1 MENEYKPAL
10 FEAAW
15 TKKWAQQGL
24 YKTPE
29 QVADWKP
36 KVYILDMFPYPSGAG
51 LHVGHIEGETATDI
65 LSRFMRM
72 RGFSVLHPMG
82 WDSFGLPA
90 ENFAIKSGVH
100 PHETTE
106 KAIKTFKQQMDRM
119 GFSYDWD
126 RELGAHREDYYR
138 WTQWLFIFL
147 YNKGLAYRAK
157 APVNWCPSCQ
167 TVLANEQVEEGKCER
182 CGTAVIQKEMEQ
194 WFFKITDYAQRL
206 LDDLDKLDWPE
217 STKLGQKNWI
227 GRSEGVIIQ
236 FPIHKSQIS
245 IEAFTTRPETIFGAT
260 YVVLAPEHPL
270 VSQLTTNGQ
279 KDAVLQYQQVAA
291 HKSSLQRSGLEK
303 QKSGVYTGA
312 YAINPA
318 NNQKIPIWIA
328 DHVLMTY
335 GTGAIMAVPSYD
347 ERDRQFAKKYDLP
360 VAEIELTKSK
370 EEMTAWLVQK
380 KMGKRSVQYKLR
392 DWLVSRQR
400 YWGAPIPMIFCEQC
414 ARSAGLRGWQPVADT
429 DLPVTLPT
437 DVDFKPTGKSP
448 IAYSKTFQS
457 GVVCPQCG
465 SVEARREVD
474 TMDTFV
480 DSSWYYFRFADPHNQ
495 SEFASKQAMQ
505 KWLPVTTYV
514 GGAEHTVLHLLYAR
528 FITKALY
535 DAGYLAF
542 DEPFTQLRHQGI
554 VMGPDHRRMSKRWG
568 NIINP
573 DDEVDKYGADTVRIY
588 EMFMGP
594 LKDTKAWNT
603 EGIQGVYR
611 FLKRVWKLAE
621 KVKVGGTL
629 PEGVRREQQKILHK
643 TISYAQE
650 AIPKMMFNTT
660 VSKYMELVHSMSK
673 EDIIEVDTWN
683 TFLTILAPFAPFMTE
698 ELWARQG
705 HSESVHKNAWPRL
718 QKKLLEEST
727 ITIPVQVNGKIRG
740 TVTISAHEE
749 EKEVVSRALQVPMVK
764 KYLDGKKI
772 VKTIYIQGKIVTF
785 VV

>member
-1 MENEYKPAL
+1 MENEYKPVS

-24 YKTPE
+24 YRTPE
-29 QVADWKP
+29 GIADKQNM
-36 KVYILDMFPYPSGAG
+36 YILDMFPYPSGAG

-72 RGFSVLHPMG
+72 RGYCVLHPMG

-182 CGTAVIQKEMEQ
+182 CGTEVIQKEMEQ

-206 LDDLDKLDWPE
+206 LDDLQKLDWPE

-227 GRSEGVIIQ
+227 GRSEGMIIP
-236 FPIHKSQIS
+236 FVVANSKET
-245 IEAFTTRPETIFGAT
+245 IEVFTTRPDTIFGTT

-270 VSQLTTNGQ
+270 VSKISSDEQ
-279 KDAVLQYQQVAA
+279 KEEIQHYQQVTA
-291 HKSSLQRSGLEK
+291 HKSSLQRSSLEK

-312 YAINPA
+312 SAINPA
-318 NNQKIPIWIA
+318 NNEKIPIWIA

-335 GTGAIMAVPSYD
+335 GTGAIMAVPAYD
-347 ERDRQFAKKYDLP
+347 ERDRQFAEKYELP
-360 VAEIELTKSK
+360 INEIELTKSK

-380 KMGKRSVQYKLR
+380 KIGKKSVQFKLR

-400 YWGAPIPMIFCEQC
+400 YWGAPIPMIQC
-414 ARSAGLRGWQPVADT
+414 QKCGWQPVADK

-457 GVVCPQCG
+457 GVKCPQCG
-465 SVEARREVD
+465 SSEARREVD

-480 DSSWYYFRFADPHNQ
+480 DSSWYFFRFADPHNKT
-495 SEFASKQAMQ
+495 EFASKEALK

-528 FITKALY
+528 FITKALH

-573 DDEVDKYGADTVRIY
+573 DDEVDKYGADTVRLY

-603 EGIQGVYR
+603 EGIQGIHR

-621 KVKVGGTL
+621 KVGGTV
-629 PEGVRREQQKILHK
+629 PQAVHQEQQKILHK
-643 TISYAQE
+643 TILYAQE

-660 VSKYMELVHSMSK
+660 LSKYMELINSISK
-673 EDIIEVDTWN
+673 EDTIEVDTWN
-683 TFLTILAPFAPFMTE
+683 TFLTILSPFAPFMTE

-705 HSESVHKNAWPRL
+705 HTESIHKNTWPRL

-727 ITIPVQVNGKIRG
+727 ITLPVQVNGKIRG
-740 TVTISAHEE
+740 TITISVKDE
-749 EKEVVSRALQVPMVK
+749 EKEVISRAMQVPSVS
-764 KYLDGKKI
+764 KYLDGKQI
-772 VKTIYIQGKIVTF
+772 VKTIYIKGKILTF
-785 VV
+785 VL